1 MQGWSG
7 RVKVDGE
14 DISEPRTEHLMQARK
29 AELYALDLTHA
40 RWVKSSKTLPYRDT
54 CVEVAELGGGAVA
67 VRDSNHRDLPPLRF
81 TAEEWTAF
89 RDGVREGEFG

>member
-1 MQGWSG
+1 M
-7 RVKVDGE
+7 KVDRE

-40 RWVKSSKTLPYRDT
+40 RWVKSSKTIPYRDT

-67 VRDSNHRDLPPLRF
+67 VRDSNHQDLPPLRF